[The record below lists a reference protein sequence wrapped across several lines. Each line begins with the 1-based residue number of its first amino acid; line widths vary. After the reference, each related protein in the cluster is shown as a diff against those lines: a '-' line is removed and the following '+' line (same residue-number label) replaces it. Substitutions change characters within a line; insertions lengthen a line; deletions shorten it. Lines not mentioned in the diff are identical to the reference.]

1 MDKEKKAFV
10 VITRRLYGGLG
21 TLIFHRKGARESIA
35 GQPNKRVKK
44 STPAFA

>member
-35 GQPNKRVKK
+35 GPNKTVKK